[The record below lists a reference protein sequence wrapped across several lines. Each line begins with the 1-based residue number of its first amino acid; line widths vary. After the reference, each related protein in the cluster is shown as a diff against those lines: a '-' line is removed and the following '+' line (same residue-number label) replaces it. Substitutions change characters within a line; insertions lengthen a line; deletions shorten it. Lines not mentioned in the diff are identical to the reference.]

1 MLVVLVKLTK
11 LTRAQEGQQEVQE
24 GQQDG
29 LLSGKGKEGRG
40 LWEQFPGPVRPSQS
54 ILSRHEPSVELVMP
68 QARSVTGGF
77 WGQIVEKNKGAEGV
91 AEARSS
97 SRTRTRFASS
107 MGEEPQRSG
116 SSKRSQSVGM
126 GRRRMD
132 TEFDIPDFGVD
143 RMGSLGEDYYE
154 YLDDYGD
161 DLGNLDMVEEQDFV
175 EKPLDNM
182 EAHRWIIISS
192 LRILVSKNDVIAAQE
207 REGF

>member
-1 MLVVLVKLTK
+1 MLVLLVKLIK
-11 LTRAQEGQQEVQE
+11 FTRAQEEKQEVQE
-24 GQQDG
+24 EQQDG

-40 LWEQFPGPVRPSQS
+40 LWEQFPGPVRPTQS
-54 ILSRHEPSVELVMP
+54 ILSREEPSVELVMP

-77 WGQIVEKNKGAEGV
+77 WGQIVEKNKGTKGV

-116 SSKRSQSVGM
+116 SSRRGQKVGM

-161 DLGNLDMVEEQDFV
+161 DLGNLDMVEERDFV

-182 EAHRWIIISS
+182 EAHRY
-192 LRILVSKNDVIAAQE
+192 NH
-207 REGF
+207 